1 MTLKEAYREDL
12 RELVERLDE
21 RGVFAPGER
30 EAWDEMIDDDD
41 HYSELKRLNESL
53 LEAMSE
59 RDGVDEVITE
69 HTNPE
74 TKQFV

>member
-1 MTLKEAYREDL
+1 VTLTEAYRDDL

-21 RGVFAPGER
+21 RGVFQPGER
-30 EAWDEMIDDDD
+30 EAWMEGVEEAD
-41 HYSELKRLNESL
+41 HYSTLKYTNESL

-59 RDGVDEVITE
+59 RDGVDAVITE

>member
-1 MTLKEAYREDL
+1 MPLTEAYRDDL
-12 RELVERLDE
+12 RELVALLDE
-21 RGVFAPGER
+21 RGVFRPGER
-30 EAWDEMIDDDD
+30 EAWDEMIGDDD

-53 LEAMSE
+53 LESMSE

>member
-30 EAWDEMIDDDD
+30 EAWDEMIGDDD

-53 LEAMSE
+53 LEAMSD
-59 RDGVDEVITE
+59 RNGVDEVIDK
-69 HTNPE
+69 HTHPE